1 MFRAILRTQWGAT
14 RGLVLLAA
22 ILGFGVPLA
31 SFQAASGAETP
42 HVFVQRMQEWGTA
55 YAVLAA
61 IAGLLVG
68 MAAWRQDQQG
78 RHVYAL
84 SLPISRARYTL
95 FRFAAGAIFLAP
107 VVGAV
112 LVGAS
117 VVSLTGAIPTGL
129 HAYPIALTVRFA
141 LAAALA
147 YAMFFAISSATQKTA
162 GIIIGVLV
170 GAVFAQYLINV
181 VGTSEFDLLGLLA
194 DIVFTRPG
202 LLSVFAGR
210 WMLIDV

>member
-1 MFRAILRTQWGAT
+1 MFLAILRTQWSAT
-14 RGLVLLAA
+14 RTLVLLAA
-22 ILGFGVPLA
+22 IIAFGVPLA
-31 SFQAASGAETP
+31 SFEAASGAETP
-42 HVFVQRMQEWGTA
+42 FIFVQRMQEWGTA
-55 YAVLAA
+55 YAILAA

-84 SLPISRARYTL
+84 SLPIARMRYTL
-95 FRFAAGAIFLAP
+95 FRFAAGGVFLAP
-107 VVGAV
+107 VVAAV
-112 LVGAS
+112 LIGAS
-117 VVSLTGAIPTGL
+117 LVSLTGAIPNGL

-147 YAMFFAISSATQKTA
+147 YAIFFAISSSTQKTA
-162 GIIIGVLV
+162 GIIMGLLV
-170 GAVFAQYLINV
+170 GVVFAQYLINV
-181 VGTSEFDLLGLLA
+181 VGSNKFDLLGLLA
-194 DIVFTRPG
+194 DFVFSRPG